1 MFHRI
6 IVEEWQRILS
16 AIGILLFFF
25 VFVSIVIRTYRM
37 PRQKV
42 HRLASMPLNDAQD
55 SHEQKS

>member
-25 VFVSIVIRTYRM
+25 VFISIVIRTYRM
-37 PRQKV
+37 PRHTVQ
-42 HRLASMPLNDAQD
+42 RLESLPLNDSPD
-55 SHEQKS
+55 SHEQ

>member
-6 IVEEWQRILS
+6 IVEEWQRVLS

-37 PRQKV
+37 SKKSIQ
-42 HRLASMPLNDAQD
+42 HLESLPLNDTHD
-55 SHEQKS
+55 SHE